1 MTRPILSFSCPG
13 APRSTS
19 SSGGTLKGLDRLAEL
34 KIDAMELEW
43 VQSVPGNVEHVAL
56 IGQKAKNLGITL
68 TIHAPYYVNL
78 NAKDKKILAAS
89 KKRILHALTM
99 GQICEAKSV
108 CVHPAFYLGM
118 DPGKAYENVRRATD
132 DILKEKSKFFPD
144 VNLGYETM
152 GKPTQFGTLEEVLK
166 LSKEFDIYPC
176 VDPAHMHA
184 RSNGAWNSTK
194 EWNDMFDLYEEYL
207 GKKSLQSM
215 HLHFSGIAYGPKG
228 EKHHL
233 PLQESDA
240 KWKEFLSVLKKRE
253 IGGVVVVE
261 SPLQEDDVLLLKK
274 AFISSYF
281 DRGK

>member
-1 MTRPILSFSCPG
+1 
-13 APRSTS
+13 
-19 SSGGTLKGLDRLAEL
+19 
-34 KIDAMELEW
+34 
-43 VQSVPGNVEHVAL
+43 
-56 IGQKAKNLGITL
+56 
-68 TIHAPYYVNL
+68 
-78 NAKDKKILAAS
+78 
-89 KKRILHALTM
+89 M
-99 GQICEAKSV
+99 GQICGAKSV

-118 DPGKAYENVRRATD
+118 DPAKVFENVRRATD
-132 DILKEKSKFFPD
+132 DIMKQKSKFFPD

-166 LSKEFDIYPC
+166 LSKEFGIYPC
-176 VDPAHMHA
+176 VDSAHMYA

-194 EWNDMFDLYEEYL
+194 EWNDMFDLYQEYL

-233 PLQESDA
+233 PLKESDA

-274 AFISSYF
+274 AYA
-281 DRGK
+281 KL